1 MKKEETKETK
11 VENSKE
17 GTKLTYEQL
26 TEAYNNLYEKAN
38 QMFRQLQEAK
48 FLLSD
53 QRLKYLFEVLKY
65 SDKFDLEFVG
75 KCTDEIKESLTIEE
89 EETTNGD

>member
-1 MKKEETKETK
+1 MKKEEIKETK

-53 QRLKYLFEVLKY
+53 QRLKYLFEVLKH

>member
-17 GTKLTYEQL
+17 DTKLTYEQL

-53 QRLKYLFEVLKY
+53 QRLKYLFEVLKH

>member
-17 GTKLTYEQL
+17 STKLTYEQL

-53 QRLKYLFEVLKY
+53 QRLKYLFEVLKH